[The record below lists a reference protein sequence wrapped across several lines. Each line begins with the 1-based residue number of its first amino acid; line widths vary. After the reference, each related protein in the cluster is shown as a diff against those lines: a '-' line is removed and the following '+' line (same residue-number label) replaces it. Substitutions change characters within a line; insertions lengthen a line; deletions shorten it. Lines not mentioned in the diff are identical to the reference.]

1 VRVLTGIALGIAVL
15 VGSSLPVASGAVIL
29 PARDPAWWSP
39 DASLRLVPAR
49 PALGPPHALFDA
61 GLTGWTLQGPGR
73 IDVRAGGPATH
84 YAAIRDNTT
93 LISTVW
99 TPPTSAQIV
108 TVWARALH
116 QRERVRVGAL
126 IAGRKVVLGTVAPGL
141 SWRRYA
147 FPATPIRGKPISL
160 VLDPVMPFGD
170 GIDVAA
176 PGRTESPARG
186 FVFDVGAATRLGSGP
201 DGAALAAEPGD
212 FLLRGAPFQVPRD
225 AATLSLWL
233 RARAGSA
240 PQVSIE
246 VAGLEIGRSTPGT
259 RWMPLR
265 LDATALRG
273 KSVRLRVRSGDAT
286 GLELALI
293 GTVQRKPA
301 LRIVKTRRDPKHLHV
316 LRVVVRGPTGLAAQS
331 VRLELQR
338 AGLFREATIVH
349 LDSSGRGVATLQ
361 VPLKRTALRVVY
373 AGSEAFA
380 PGVSAVRGVK
390 HAPAKPAPPPKP

>member
-1 VRVLTGIALGIAVL
+1 MRVLTGITLVVAML
-15 VGSSLPVASGAVIL
+15 VGSSLPAASGAVAL

-39 DASLRLVPAR
+39 DASLRLAPLA

-73 IDVRAGGPATH
+73 IDVRAGGPAAH

-93 LISTVW
+93 LVSTVW
-99 TPPTSAQIV
+99 TPPASAQIV

-116 QRERVRVGAL
+116 QQETLRVGAL
-126 IAGRKVVLGTVAPGL
+126 IAGRKVVLGTIAPGK

-147 FPATPIRGKPISL
+147 FPAAPVRGKPISL

-176 PGRTESPARG
+176 PGRSESPARG
-186 FVFDVGAATRLGSGP
+186 FVFDVGAATRLASGP
-201 DGAALAAEPGD
+201 DGAALAAEPGG
-212 FLLRGAPFQVPRD
+212 FLLRGAPFRVPRD

-240 PQVSIE
+240 PQVSVE
-246 VAGLEIGRSTPGT
+246 VGGIEIGRARPGS
-259 RWMPLR
+259 RWTPLR
-265 LDATALRG
+265 LDASTLRG
-273 KSVRLRVRSGDAT
+273 TTVRLRVRSGDAS

-293 GTVQRKPA
+293 GTVQRNPA
-301 LRIVKTRRDPKHLHV
+301 LVVAKTRRDPKKPHVLHV
-316 LRVVVRGPTGLAAQS
+316 VLRGPAGLAAQP
-331 VRLELQR
+331 VRLQMQR
-338 AGLFREATIVH
+338 AGVFQDVTVVR
-349 LDSSGRGVATLQ
+349 LDASGRGVATLQ
-361 VPLKRTALRVVY
+361 APLKRTALRVLY

-380 PGVSAVRGVK
+380 PGVSAVRSVK
-390 HAPAKPAPPPKP
+390 HAPAKHAKPAKP